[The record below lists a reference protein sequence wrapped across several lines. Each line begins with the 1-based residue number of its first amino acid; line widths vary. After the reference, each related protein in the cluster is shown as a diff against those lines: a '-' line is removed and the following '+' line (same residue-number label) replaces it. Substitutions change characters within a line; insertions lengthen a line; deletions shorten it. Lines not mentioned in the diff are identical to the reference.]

1 MKKFYLMLMFF
12 VLILSG
18 CLSAEQVKGENEVC
32 EDITNSEDFMAY
44 YPMMTI
50 YSTEIQKRQTDVD
63 NRTDIVYITTN
74 MHNEDGSIEGSIDW
88 IVTYGLYN
96 EGWELESLEINYG
109 DDNSGCYFYPVTGF
123 ARTDFDIYKE
133 LYIMT
138 GCVCEDLN
146 IYDYQFDPESMYTKY
161 SFTGTLAYD
170 YVVEEIDAN
179 FEYYF
184 NTTTAEWYVPNYT
197 INESV
202 SNWRVSN
209 IYRYTNQ
216 AGREQTVVLDTTFDG
231 IYPENSTA
239 GIDLLMETDQYYIYD
254 ADDFSLGQ
262 LFSVYP
268 NSSQLTRALTNGYE
282 LEIVKNGVYASFDY
296 VLLGKSN
303 WPDIVFVGKRNVF
316 LFEYGNYL
324 VNDYDR
330 CVEIT
335 FTSLSPDVLYMLPWD
350 PALADL

>member
-1 MKKFYLMLMFF
+1 
-12 VLILSG
+12 
-18 CLSAEQVKGENEVC
+18 
-32 EDITNSEDFMAY
+32 
-44 YPMMTI
+44 
-50 YSTEIQKRQTDVD
+50 
-63 NRTDIVYITTN
+63 
-74 MHNEDGSIEGSIDW
+74 
-88 IVTYGLYN
+88 
-96 EGWELESLEINYG
+96 
-109 DDNSGCYFYPVTGF
+109 
-123 ARTDFDIYKE
+123 
-133 LYIMT
+133 
-138 GCVCEDLN
+138 
-146 IYDYQFDPESMYTKY
+146 MYTKY
-161 SFTGTLAYD
+161 SFTGTLTYD

-202 SNWRVSN
+202 SNWRISN
-209 IYRYTNQ
+209 TYRYTDQ
-216 AGREQTVVLDTTFDG
+216 GGREQTVVLDTAFDG

-239 GIDLLMETDQYYIYD
+239 GIDLLMETDQYYVYD

-296 VLLGKSN
+296 VLLRKSN
-303 WPDIVFVGKRNVF
+303 WPDIVFVGKRDMF

-335 FTSLSPDVLYMLPWD
+335 FTSLSPDVLHMLPWD

>member
-18 CLSAEQVKGENEVC
+18 CSSAEQVKGENEVC

-138 GCVCEDLN
+138 GCVWEDLN

-239 GIDLLMETDQYYIYD
+239 GIDLLMETDQYYVYD